1 MRKFW
6 CILFLI
12 ASISTSCLAQSYRE
26 NRRMA
31 EKITA
36 DTLYYYGDSGECA
49 SAESAY
55 GSGIE
60 NLLKNISSNYK
71 SNMLCDIG
79 FEPYRK
85 FVEQNVSSLIISD
98 ENVFRLFFYMKRSEL
113 RDEINFRYENI
124 LSYINHANDAIDDS
138 RVGDALRFY
147 YWAQMLCYAHPNGVR
162 LVYDNGESKQLIK
175 KWLNDKIEEIVAS
188 IRMFPIEMDTVDGD
202 LHVTLT
208 ASTTEGQTI
217 SNLRYFYNNGQN
229 YRPNTFENS
238 KSLLILKNLGAEL
251 VSIKID
257 MMYYTEAEHLDPDV
271 YLAMNSMKK
280 PLTFSGSTK
289 KISLKGFKEK
299 LKAKPQSVAVKEEI
313 KQVETAKN
321 EYFDMMK
328 DVENAIRAN
337 NIETVR
343 ECFSEDGYA
352 MLYALAKYGRFA
364 VIGNPDYKFI
374 DYGNELL
381 CRSIPMQFDFRNN
394 VSFCREVVF
403 RFDKSSKKITSLAFK
418 LSDVAENDILSKSR
432 WNNDSKMVLINFLE
446 DYQTAYALKRLDY
459 LEQIFS
465 DDAIIIVGRVLKQ
478 QALQDGIECRNPDA
492 IRYSNKTKEQYLKG
506 LEAAFR
512 SREYINIRF
521 TDTDFTRAVGEAN
534 DVYGIQVRQEFFSS
548 SYGDVGY
555 LFLLV
560 DLRNENPIIHVRTW
574 QPDETDTEDLVR
586 INWFKM

>member
-1 MRKFW
+1 MRRFW
-6 CILFLI
+6 CIILLTVLF
-12 ASISTSCLAQSYRE
+12 STSCLAQSYRE
-26 NRRMA
+26 NRRLS
-31 EKITA
+31 EKIAA

-49 SAESAY
+49 SAESAFDK
-55 GSGIE
+55 GIE
-60 NLLKNISSNYK
+60 NILKNISTNYK
-71 SNMLCDIG
+71 SNALCDIG

-85 FVEQNVSSLIISD
+85 FIEQNVSSLIITD
-98 ENVFRLFFYMKRSEL
+98 EKEFQLFFYLKRSEL

-124 LSYINHANDAIDDS
+124 ISYINHGIDALNDS

-147 YWAQMLCYAHPNGVR
+147 YWAQMLCHVHPNGAR
-162 LVYDNGESKQLIK
+162 LIYDDGESKTLIK
-175 KWLNDKIEEIVAS
+175 KWLNDRIEEIASSVRMLPVA
-188 IRMFPIEMDTVDGD
+188 MDTVDGD

-217 SNLRYFYNNGQN
+217 SNLRYYYNNGQN

-238 KSLLILKNLGAEL
+238 KSLLILKNLGAEM
-251 VSIKID
+251 VSVKID

-271 YLAMNSMKK
+271 YLAMNSMKE

-289 KISLKGFKEK
+289 KINLKGFKEK
-299 LKAKPQSVAVKEEI
+299 QKTKPQTAAVKEEV
-313 KQVETAKN
+313 KNVETVKN
-321 EYFDMMK
+321 EYLDIIE

-337 NIETVR
+337 NIEAVR

-352 MLYALAKYGRFA
+352 MLYALSKYGRFA
-364 VIGNPDYKFI
+364 VIGNPDYRFI
-374 DYGNELL
+374 DYGDEVL
-381 CRSIPMQFDFRNN
+381 CRSIPMQFDFKNN

-432 WNNDSKMVLINFLE
+432 WGNDSKMVLINFLE

-478 QALQDGIECRNPDA
+478 QALQDKIECRNPDA
-492 IRYSNKTKEQYLKG
+492 IRYSKRSKEEYLKG

-512 SREYINIRF
+512 SREYINLRF

-548 SYGDVGY
+548 SYGDIGY

-560 DLRNENPIIHVRTW
+560 DLRNELPIIHVRTW
-574 QPDETDTEDLVR
+574 QPDETNTDDLVR